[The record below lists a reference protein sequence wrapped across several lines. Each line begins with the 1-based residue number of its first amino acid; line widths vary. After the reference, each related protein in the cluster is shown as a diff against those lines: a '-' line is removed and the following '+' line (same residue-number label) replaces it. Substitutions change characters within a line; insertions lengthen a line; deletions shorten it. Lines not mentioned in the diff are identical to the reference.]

1 MRPLHVEGQL
11 VRWTTGSGF
20 SVSFAARRAS
30 QTRAMN
36 ELAAVSLKASVD
48 IHGTSQCS
56 LLNGRSLDGLG

>member
-1 MRPLHVEGQL
+1 M
-11 VRWTTGSGF
+11 RWTTGSGF

-36 ELAAVSLKASVD
+36 ELAAVSPKASVD

-56 LLNGRSLDGLG
+56 SLNGRSLHGLG